1 MQDSLDGPCA
11 FVVSCA
17 TRVRT
22 GCGMAFGLATQLTL
36 ALAAILAAGVA
47 ITATLSQHMFERTLA
62 DFLASRFE
70 FELTDIRQRIQTQMD
85 LGIALAELQG
95 VSEELEE
102 YRRADEQILTI
113 EIFDETGIV
122 LFSTDPSFVGDLVT
136 EEWVTA
142 WRASRGGEVWTDL
155 QRDARV
161 VGVPLRDNLGRD
173 VGSLALRYS
182 RDFFDDTVAEQ
193 TARLAIIGAVV
204 VLGMAPLSIL
214 GAVIMLRGLR
224 GELRGLSDSL
234 DEVANQQRDGPAL
247 GRTRA
252 DHPELAAFVSAALT
266 AHDDIDA
273 AIREIRRLDEEE
285 AV

>member
-1 MQDSLDGPCA
+1 
-11 FVVSCA
+11 
-17 TRVRT
+17 
-22 GCGMAFGLATQLTL
+22 MAFGLASQLTL

-70 FELTDIRQRIQTQMD
+70 FELNDIRQRVQTQMD

-102 YRRADEQILTI
+102 YRRADEKILSI

-136 EEWVTA
+136 EEWVTS
-142 WRASRGGEVWTDL
+142 WRASRGGQVWSDL

-193 TARLAIIGAVV
+193 TARLVIIGAVV
-204 VLGMAPLSIL
+204 VLGMTPLSII
-214 GAVIMLRGLR
+214 GAVIMLRRLR
-224 GELRGLSDSL
+224 RELRGISDAL
-234 DEVANQQRDGPAL
+234 EEITNKQADGPAL
-247 GRTRA
+247 ESSRA
-252 DHPELAAFVSAALT
+252 DHPELAAFAATALA
-266 AHDDIDA
+266 AHDEIDA
-273 AIREIRRLDEEE
+273 ALKEIRRLDEEE

>member
-1 MQDSLDGPCA
+1 
-11 FVVSCA
+11 
-17 TRVRT
+17 
-22 GCGMAFGLATQLTL
+22 MAFGLASQLTL

-70 FELTDIRQRIQTQMD
+70 FELNDIRQRVQTQMD
-85 LGIALAELQG
+85 LGIGLAELQS
-95 VSEELEE
+95 VSDELEK
-102 YRRADEQILTI
+102 YRRADEKILSI

-136 EEWVTA
+136 EEWVTS
-142 WRASRGGEVWTDL
+142 WRASRAGEVWSDL

-193 TARLAIIGAVV
+193 TARLAIVGAVV
-204 VLGMAPLSIL
+204 VLGMVPLSII
-214 GAVIMLRGLR
+214 GAMIVLRRLR
-224 GELRGLSDSL
+224 GELRGISDSL
-234 DEVANQQRDGPAL
+234 DEITNQQADGPAL
-247 GRTRA
+247 GKTRT
-252 DHPELAAFVSAALT
+252 DHPELAAFAATALA

-273 AIREIRRLDEEE
+273 AIKEIRRLDEEE

>member
-1 MQDSLDGPCA
+1 M
-11 FVVSCA
+11 VSCA
-17 TRVRT
+17 TRMRT

-70 FELTDIRQRIQTQMD
+70 FELNDIRQRIQTQMD

-142 WRASRGGEVWTDL
+142 WRASRGGVVWTDL

-182 RDFFDDTVAEQ
+182 RDFFDNTVAEQ

-252 DHPELAAFVSAALT
+252 DHPELAAFASAALT
-266 AHDDIDA
+266 AHDDIDT

>member
-1 MQDSLDGPCA
+1 
-11 FVVSCA
+11 
-17 TRVRT
+17 
-22 GCGMAFGLATQLTL
+22 MAFGLATQLTL

-47 ITATLSQHMFERTLA
+47 MTATLSQHMFERTLA
-62 DFLASRFE
+62 DFLTSRFE
-70 FELTDIRQRIQTQMD
+70 FELNDIRQRVQTQMD
-85 LGIALAELQG
+85 LGIALTELQ
-95 VSEELEE
+95 SIPDELEE

-142 WRASRGGEVWTDL
+142 WRASRGQEVWSGL
-155 QRDARV
+155 ERDARV

-193 TARLAIIGAVV
+193 TARLVIVGAVV

-214 GAVIMLRGLR
+214 GAMFMLRGLR
-224 GELRGLSDSL
+224 GELRGLCDSL
-234 DEVANQQRDGPAL
+234 DEVTNHQSDGPAL

-252 DHPELAAFVSAALT
+252 DHPELAAFASTALA

-273 AIREIRRLDEEE
+273 AIKEIRRLDEEE

>member
-1 MQDSLDGPCA
+1 
-11 FVVSCA
+11 
-17 TRVRT
+17 
-22 GCGMAFGLATQLTL
+22 MAFGLATQLTL

-47 ITATLSQHMFERTLA
+47 MTATLSQHMFERTLA
-62 DFLASRFE
+62 DFLTSRFE
-70 FELTDIRQRIQTQMD
+70 FELNDIRQRVQTQMD
-85 LGIALAELQG
+85 LGIALTELQ
-95 VSEELEE
+95 SIPDELEE

-136 EEWVTA
+136 EEWVAA
-142 WRASRGGEVWTDL
+142 WRTSRGQQVWSNL
-155 QRDARV
+155 ERDARV

-182 RDFFDDTVAEQ
+182 RDFFDDNVTTQ
-193 TARLAIIGAVV
+193 TARLLLIGTLV

-214 GAVIMLRGLR
+214 GAMILLRGLR
-224 GELRGLSDSL
+224 GELRDLRESMD
-234 DEVANQQRDGPAL
+234 DVANLRRDGPAL
-247 GRTRA
+247 GRTRT
-252 DHPELAAFVSAALT
+252 DHPELAAFAATALT